1 MPNCLFHQLIIMN
14 SLTNKVAYI
23 TGGSKGIGLGIA
35 KKLLEQNMRIAISG
49 RNMATVQEA
58 AGGLGTDDSQVL
70 AIQSDVRS
78 AASELEAV
86 RKTVTHFGSL
96 DVVIANAGVGHFA

>member
-1 MPNCLFHQLIIMN
+1 MN

-35 KKLLEQNMRIAISG
+35 KKLLAQNMRIAISG
-49 RNMATVQEA
+49 RNMASVQEA
-58 AGGLGTDDSQVL
+58 ARSLSTNESKVL

-78 AASELEAV
+78 AASEIEAIK
-86 RKTVTHFGSL
+86 KTVTHFGRL
-96 DVVIANAGVGHFA
+96 V